1 MSFFLLDR
9 DRADGSL
16 RILSSTVYETRD
28 AAMAALSA
36 LAASGATTADHD
48 VFIADL
54 AAATPVLLVPQS
66 PAPLSESASAW
77 EAPAEESGGDELVVD
92 EALAEPDAP
101 EGLAGALR
109 RAATSL
115 ESEGIVAPES
125 VSAADDVV
133 AMTEPAVPDTEES
146 VPTGLVEDAPAPP
159 GRPEP
164 SADTTEDLA
173 AAIASLAAEAPEDEP
188 VLSAEEQV
196 SEPMSV
202 AEPEPA
208 APDSAVAAGEGWPW
222 ANVEPVAAQES
233 SAGDVEVDI
242 EVALEPVASV
252 EEEAPDASE
261 AGLGPAAPPEVEDE
275 SMIRGAS
282 IGEDEF
288 VAPRAV
294 IMGDYGADDA
304 PASTP
309 PGYEAGDVQLSD
321 YTCEDCV
328 YANTCPKAGE
338 STPAECGSFQW
349 KSV

>member
-16 RILSSTVYETRD
+16 RILSSAVYDTRD
-28 AAMAALSA
+28 EAMAALST

-54 AAATPVLLVPQS
+54 AAATPVLLVPQAT
-66 PAPLSESASAW
+66 APLAESASAW
-77 EAPAEESGGDELVVD
+77 EAPAEESPEADATAVEAPSADEG
-92 EALAEPDAP
+92 

-125 VSAADDVV
+125 VPPAEEVASVGEPLAPDADEPLAFVAGSNVEAPGDTDDDSAQSTD
-133 AMTEPAVPDTEES
+133 
-146 VPTGLVEDAPAPP
+146 
-159 GRPEP
+159 
-164 SADTTEDLA
+164 DLA
-173 AAIASLAAEAPEDEP
+173 AAIASLGAEAPAAEP
-188 VLSAEEQV
+188 AEPAETD
-196 SEPMSV
+196 V
-202 AEPEPA
+202 AEPMGVTEPELVTEPEG
-208 APDSAVAAGEGWPW
+208 APDGGWPW
-222 ANVEPVAAQES
+222 ANVEPVTPEEPSLEMAEAD
-233 SAGDVEVDI
+233 A
-242 EVALEPVASV
+242 EPVDAGPGVEADESV
-252 EEEAPDASE
+252 VEPDAQ
-261 AGLGPAAPPEVEDE
+261 PVVEDD
-275 SMIRGAS
+275 SMIRGTS

-288 VAPRAV
+288 VAPKAV
-294 IMGDYGADDA
+294 IMGDYGADEPSSA
-304 PASTP
+304 TP
-309 PGYEAGDVQLSD
+309 PGYEGGDVQLSD